1 MASAAV
7 DKRIESYR
15 RISIYGTKSRLYVV
29 GHDEQLGICRIL
41 KFRRH
46 DGPRLDVVEDPLVY
60 TPEQCTLVLRR
71 VHEQS
76 GGLQLISKGHGIIG
90 CFRFTDSY
98 YLLVVARREYVGHI
112 CGHKV
117 YRIAETCLISLSASQ
132 QRIDMAAADSTA
144 EKRYRKLLLGVDL
157 TKNFFF
163 SYSYSLAHTL
173 QHNHQQAAAGA
184 GHAAAAAA
192 ADPNSSSSSSSS
204 TAHVAA
210 ADAAAAAAAAVGWD
224 VYDSS
229 MFVWNAYLTRPLRV
243 AIQSGRWTLPL
254 VHGYWEQRQVS
265 VFGRALTLTLLAR
278 RSRHF
283 AGTRF
288 RKRGLSSAGFVAN
301 EVESE
306 QIVDAGIDWATGQ
319 PLWSAMVQ
327 VRGSVPLFWSQQ
339 TTALSPKPDILLQQ
353 FDPVYEKTAAH
364 FADMRR
370 RYGDPIMAL
379 NLLRSKER
387 RPREVRREYAVAVD
401 LTNAGLLQQQP
412 SKHNMRPCCL
422 PSIQAGRARP
432 REVLLRREYAVAV
445 DLINAGLPQQQHIVY
460 IPWDFSKHAKQP
472 GANILLELAPIM
484 RLCLDNSGIYVH
496 GPASCSSCQAAI
508 QARLGSRSHPA
519 AAAAAAADPGK
530 ESGTSTKQQA
540 TPCHHSSS
548 AAAAAPGSL
557 QQQQQQQHQPGSAD
571 VLTASQQQPQSL
583 AGFPKQRHFAPTTKL
598 QRGVLRTNCIDCLD
612 RTNVAQF
619 AYGLAAFGAQ
629 LEALGALGE
638 EEGGVDSDSS
648 IALQLM
654 EMYEGMGHT
663 VALQLAALGVLG
675 EEAGGVDSDSS
686 IALQL
691 MEMYE
696 GMGHTV
702 ALQLAALGVLRE
714 EEGGV
719 DSDSSIALQLMEMY
733 EGMGHTVALQYG
745 GSEAHAAFFQKKRG
759 EWEATTQSRD
769 LMTSIRRFYSN
780 AYTDAEKQD
789 AINLFLGNFV
799 PSPAAPPLWELSDD
813 YYLHS
818 DAAIRYSQLLPAPA
832 AAAAAPPPAGSTM
845 TAGGRN
851 APPVRMI
858 SQPHKPPLAIGPQG
872 PVRASPARLDAT
884 LDELMWSQ
892 FGISVS
898 SQQQQQRLSVSTAP
912 PSSSQASGLGF
923 PGAQPHSPAN
933 AEDVGMAPEVQALWW
948 GLGDMYEVWA
958 VAQQGSSEAYA
969 RYCRALQQLLDE
981 GSCSQLQSWY
991 DQQQFRLPV
1000 VIGAV

>member
-1 MASAAV
+1 M
-7 DKRIESYR
+7 
-15 RISIYGTKSRLYVV
+15 
-29 GHDEQLGICRIL
+29 
-41 KFRRH
+41 
-46 DGPRLDVVEDPLVY
+46 
-60 TPEQCTLVLRR
+60 
-71 VHEQS
+71 
-76 GGLQLISKGHGIIG
+76 
-90 CFRFTDSY
+90 
-98 YLLVVARREYVGHI
+98 
-112 CGHKV
+112 
-117 YRIAETCLISLSASQ
+117 
-132 QRIDMAAADSTA
+132 
-144 EKRYRKLLLGVDL
+144 
-157 TKNFFF
+157 
-163 SYSYSLAHTL
+163 
-173 QHNHQQAAAGA
+173 
-184 GHAAAAAA
+184 
-192 ADPNSSSSSSSS
+192 
-204 TAHVAA
+204 
-210 ADAAAAAAAAVGWD
+210 
-224 VYDSS
+224 
-229 MFVWNAYLTRPLRV
+229 
-243 AIQSGRWTLPL
+243 
-254 VHGYWEQRQVS
+254 
-265 VFGRALTLTLLAR
+265 
-278 RSRHF
+278 
-283 AGTRF
+283 
-288 RKRGLSSAGFVAN
+288 
-301 EVESE
+301 
-306 QIVDAGIDWATGQ
+306 
-319 PLWSAMVQ
+319 
-327 VRGSVPLFWSQQ
+327 
-339 TTALSPKPDILLQQ
+339 ALS
-353 FDPVYEKTAAH
+353 
-364 FADMRR
+364 
-370 RYGDPIMAL
+370 
-379 NLLRSKER
+379 LLRSKER
-387 RPREVRREYAVAVD
+387 
-401 LTNAGLLQQQP
+401 
-412 SKHNMRPCCL
+412 
-422 PSIQAGRARP
+422 RP

-519 AAAAAAADPGK
+519 AAAAAADPGK

-557 QQQQQQQHQPGSAD
+557 QQQQQQHQPGSAD

-629 LEALGALGE
+629 LAALGALG
-638 EEGGVDSDSS
+638 
-648 IALQLM
+648 
-654 EMYEGMGHT
+654 
-663 VALQLAALGVLG
+663 
-675 EEAGGVDSDSS
+675 
-686 IALQL
+686 
-691 MEMYE
+691 
-696 GMGHTV
+696 
-702 ALQLAALGVLRE
+702 E

-898 SQQQQQRLSVSTAP
+898 SQQQQQQQRLSVSTAP

-923 PGAQPHSPAN
+923 PGAQPHSPGAEPQGVADRVWGTLGVVMRGAAN
-933 AEDVGMAPEVQALWW
+933 AEDAGMAPEVQALWW

>member
-663 VALQLAALGVLG
+663 VALQ
-675 EEAGGVDSDSS
+675 
-686 IALQL
+686 
-691 MEMYE
+691 
-696 GMGHTV
+696 
-702 ALQLAALGVLRE
+702 
-714 EEGGV
+714 
-719 DSDSSIALQLMEMY
+719 
-733 EGMGHTVALQYG
+733 YG